1 MPADSPTSF
10 FDGIEQS
17 PVSTSAG
24 SCDLPI
30 LYRDGAVLG
39 LMYRVAP
46 ELVEPLIPD
55 RDTFEPFTLMGKAI
69 VQLVVFEY
77 RDTSI
82 GPYNEVALA
91 VEIQRRGSSPSTWGA
106 LVDARSQP
114 DYGSTF
120 LNLPVTTA
128 AACAAGREIWGY
140 LKYVV
145 EIDTSFTTEKVHAV
159 QRGEFELEVGPAS
172 WLETD
177 GIPFVLMS
185 RKDGRTV
192 RTIVETGHRLKWGGA
207 GSVKLK
213 LLGAGPT
220 ADNLRA
226 LGLDAKTPSF
236 VWRSYAMRSILPAG
250 ELL

>member
-1 MPADSPTSF
+1 MPDGFFEEIKQAPVPTS
-10 FDGIEQS
+10 E
-17 PVSTSAG
+17 G
-24 SCDLPI
+24 SVDLPI
-30 LYRDGAVLG
+30 LYRDGAVIG

-46 ELVEPLIPD
+46 ELVAPLIPEAEA
-55 RDTFEPFTLMGKAI
+55 FEPFTLMGKAI
-69 VQLVVFEY
+69 VQLVLFEY

-106 LVDARSQP
+106 LVDARTQP

-128 AACAAGREIWGY
+128 AACAAGRELWGY
-140 LKYVV
+140 PKYVV
-145 EIDTSFTTEKVHAV
+145 DIETSFTPEKIRAV
-159 QRGEFELEVGPAS
+159 QSGEFELEVGPAG

-185 RKDGRTV
+185 RKEGRTV

-207 GSVKLK
+207 GSVKLT

-226 LGLDAKTPSF
+226 LGLEGKTPSF
-236 VWRSYAMRSILPAG
+236 VWRSYAMRSMLPAG